1 MLVYRGKRGIVL
13 LLLLV
18 FETAKRVEIVLYL
31 RERIQR
37 CLATCR
43 FPKSRFP
50 GSYPGF

>member
-18 FETAKRVEIVLYL
+18 FETAKRVEIFLDL

-37 CLATCR
+37 CLAMCR
-43 FPKSRFP
+43 FQKFRFS

>member
-18 FETAKRVEIVLYL
+18 FETAKRVEIVLDL

-43 FPKSRFP
+43 FQKFRFP
-50 GSYPGF
+50 GGYPGF